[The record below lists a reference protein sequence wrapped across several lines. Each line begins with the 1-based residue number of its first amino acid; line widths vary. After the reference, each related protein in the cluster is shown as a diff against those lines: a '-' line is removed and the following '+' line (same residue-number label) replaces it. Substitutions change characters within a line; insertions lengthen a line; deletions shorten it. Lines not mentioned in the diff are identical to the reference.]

1 MYVLN
6 NYELDGDRVA
16 EFEKKAKYWKVLKP
30 FLENQKLL
38 TTMPLIKL

>member
-16 EFEKKAKYWKVLKP
+16 EFEKKAKYWKHE
-30 FLENQKLL
+30 FE
-38 TTMPLIKL
+38 I